1 MLGSPKFPPPEK
13 GLKTDQKICCP
24 RQVKKE
30 KTPHLTRRGNSNVLS
45 HGPIILVLTVPE
57 YDEQDISAQ
66 PIAPPRTRRLPI
78 RPVAIRSGGLQLVIA
93 TAVGYRGISNNFQK
107 FPSLG
112 YGWETQQKRSR
123 SAL

>member
-30 KTPHLTRRGNSNVLS
+30 KTPHLTRRGNSNVLP

-66 PIAPPRTRRLPI
+66 PIAPPRTRTHST
-78 RPVAIRSGGLQLVIA
+78 RSYSEWGATVGDSHGGRV
-93 TAVGYRGISNNFQK
+93 
-107 FPSLG
+107 
-112 YGWETQQKRSR
+112 SR
-123 SAL
+123 NLK